1 MNENKIKI
9 GIVGHGFVGG
19 AVDYAFTHPDV
30 EKFYVDPKY
39 ETTMYDLVSWG
50 PHYTFICAP
59 APTIDDGV
67 DVSIIKDAIDTLT
80 RTYNG
85 GIIVKSTIPPDKV
98 DEICFDSRIVYN
110 PEFLIQSNAKEQ
122 FVNAPYHILGGET
135 EFCEAVEFLYRTYSL
150 CIAEEYVYMSPAEAS
165 FVKYGVNSFLATKVI
180 FFNQLYDAAEK
191 YGTVNTTKIINAI
204 GKDSRIGLGHTRVPG
219 YDGQQGFGGAC
230 FPKDTE
236 AFVKFDQ
243 CLTLLKKSIDINKR
257 YRNV

>member
-9 GIVGHGFVGG
+9 GIVGSHGFVGG
-19 AVDYAFTHPDV
+19 IVDYAFTHPDI

-39 ETTMYDLVSWG
+39 ETTMYDLVSCL
-50 PHYTFICAP
+50 HYTFICAP

-150 CIAEEYVYMSPAEAS
+150 CIAEEYVYMSPVEC
-165 FVKYGVNSFLATKVI
+165 FICKVRSQFFFSNQSNI
-180 FFNQLYDAAEK
+180 FQ
-191 YGTVNTTKIINAI
+191 
-204 GKDSRIGLGHTRVPG
+204 P
-219 YDGQQGFGGAC
+219 
-230 FPKDTE
+230 
-236 AFVKFDQ
+236 
-243 CLTLLKKSIDINKR
+243 TL
-257 YRNV
+257 